1 MGVPQKPK
9 TGKKCARGNGK
20 KSCKAAKN
28 PMPPMWGGSPASAML
43 FQDLANPTNP
53 DNYLDADIPLV
64 ANQASA
70 RPTMTG
76 GSLTSAAVVG
86 AANTQREPGAM
97 LNDYE
102 SAMDLK
108 GCGSKAV
115 MTGGSIASNSV
126 MRHVS
131 LPGVLKP
138 DEVTRMVPDNL
149 SLDPAARPVSS
160 QLTGGGD
167 RPFVLDPV
175 PNREEL
181 RNRRAEAEQRRQLLM
196 AEQRRLAQMH
206 HGRELAQDN
215 MERAQAMVVGR
226 EQERPRKRKGSSGR
240 RSRGS
245 SGRRSKRKPMNGGG
259 DRPFVL
265 GPVPNREEL
274 RNRRARER
282 ADRREPAE
290 AEQMQRRA
298 IAEAEQRRQ
307 QLMAENRQRVQVGA
321 NAHERPRK
329 RKGSSGRRSRGS
341 SGRRSKRKPMNGGA
355 DMNGDNNP
363 RVRFEN
369 ELKQGRLF
377 NRQYAL
383 NYAIMQ
389 FGGQEKIPQ
398 DIIDLINRKFSHS
411 VNNSHNKPMTGG
423 ASGFWSG
430 VAGCGPV
437 NVPNAGNTL
446 SKYFTKSSSCPGPDF
461 YANPPNLGTAGS
473 GYATELP
480 AGAPFPFM

>member
-9 TGKKCARGNGK
+9 TGKKCARGK
-20 KSCKAAKN
+20 KSCKAKK
-28 PMPPMWGGSPASAML
+28 PMWGGSPASAML

-70 RPTMTG
+70 RGTMTG

-86 AANTQREPGAM
+86 AANTQRDPSAR

-126 MRHVS
+126 MRHGS

-138 DEVTRMVPDNL
+138 DEVTRMVPDYL

-167 RPFVLDPV
+167 RPFVLGPV
-175 PNREEL
+175 PNREAL
-181 RNRRAEAEQRRQLLM
+181 RNRWARERADRPAEYEQMQRRALAEDQQRRQLLM
-196 AEQRRLAQMH
+196 AEQRR
-206 HGRELAQDN
+206 
-215 MERAQAMVVGR
+215 RAQAQENIARAQADVGGH

-245 SGRRSKRKPMNGGG
+245 SGRRSKRKPMNGGSG
-259 DRPFVL
+259 SQENLRL
-265 GPVPNREEL
+265 GI
-274 RNRRARER
+274 ER
-282 ADRREPAE
+282 AIKRGDFATRQLAMIHAE
-290 AEQMQRRA
+290 VH
-298 IAEAEQRRQ
+298 
-307 QLMAENRQRVQVGA
+307 L
-321 NAHERPRK
+321 
-329 RKGSSGRRSRGS
+329 
-341 SGRRSKRKPMNGGA
+341 GG
-355 DMNGDNNP
+355 
-363 RVRFEN
+363 
-369 ELKQGRLF
+369 KKK
-377 NRQYAL
+377 
-383 NYAIMQ
+383 
-389 FGGQEKIPQ
+389 KIPA
-398 DIIDLINRKFSHS
+398 DIIDLINRKFGHS
-411 VNNSHNKPMTGG
+411 VNNSPPEEPNKKPMTGG